1 MTKRTTTGVLLVVGA
16 FVAAACA
23 PDAVLPSGPDL
34 DAELHRRGRDRGPRV
49 EVCHFRNNGKYKKIR
64 VDESG
69 AARHLERHDRDEAAE
84 DGVCPPRT
92 DKVPVCHRGKVKMV
106 REFTRKYERH
116 LAHGDELGSCDA
128 PAPDPTIEVLT
139 HVFTPFPW
147 GGDGGNL
154 NVSFTSANCD
164 GDVVIYQLVG
174 TFDGLVR
181 GGTIGSGD
189 GPHTINGLIPPVP
202 PDLNT
207 DYMVR
212 GACDNGE
219 AVSTAFAK

>member
-1 MTKRTTTGVLLVVGA
+1 MTKRTTKGVLLVIGA
-16 FVAAACA
+16 LVAAACG
-23 PDAVLPSGPDL
+23 PDGVLPSGPDF
-34 DAELHRRGRDRGPRV
+34 DAQFAKGGNRADRV
-49 EVCHFRNNGKYKKIR
+49 DVCHIDDEGNIKKIN
-64 VDESG
+64 VNG
-69 AARHLERHDRDEAAE
+69 NA
-84 DGVCPPRT
+84 
-92 DKVPVCHRGKVKMV
+92 
-106 REFTRKYERH
+106 
-116 LAHGDELGSCDA
+116 LAGHVGHGDGMPDEHGSCDA